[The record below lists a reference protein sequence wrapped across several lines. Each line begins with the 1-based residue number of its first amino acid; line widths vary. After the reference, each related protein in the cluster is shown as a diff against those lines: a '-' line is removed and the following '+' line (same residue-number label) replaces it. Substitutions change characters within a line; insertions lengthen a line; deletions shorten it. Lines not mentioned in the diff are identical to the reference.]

1 MIAARQ
7 AAETQETAKPE
18 EPDEVVRKVFVE
30 ASLKRLRGRIAEAD
44 QRLAEL
50 DSELQQEQRNVQR
63 WEALIDQRLDRR

>member
-7 AAETQETAKPE
+7 ATETQETAKPE
-18 EPDEVVRKVFVE
+18 EPNEVVRKVLV